1 MDKRVK
7 VSIIDS
13 SVTRMTAL
21 LLWLDQ
27 FQQIQVSGFLAES
40 ESCTPDQLLAD
51 CQIILLSEDALSLC
65 DRFLEK
71 TLKLGAARPAL
82 VLLSDGRN
90 RAETPTI
97 LDGEIKV
104 DMDASLKDLYDQI
117 ERIAVGRKLMVSST
131 WLPATKAS

>member
-27 FQQIQVSGFLAES
+27 FRRIQVSGILAES
-40 ESCTPDQLLAD
+40 ESCRQDQGLAD
-51 CQIILLSEDALSLC
+51 CQIILVSEDALSLC
-65 DRFLEK
+65 DGFLER
-71 TLKLGAARPAL
+71 TLKLGTARPAL
-82 VLLSDGRN
+82 VLLTDGRN
-90 RAETPTI
+90 RAERPTI
-97 LDGEIKV
+97 LDDEIKV

-117 ERIAVGRKLMVSST
+117 ERIAVSRKLMVSPT